1 MPQAMTGENQTDTP
15 TWPQAFRERYIEQG
29 FWRNETFAGTIDR
42 LAAENGKRI
51 ALIDGERRLTYA
63 ELQQSI
69 HALAAGLSALGLSR
83 GDKAVVQMPNGI
95 AFIEIVFALMR
106 LGVVPVLALPAHR
119 HLEIGRFL
127 EFTEARAFFIADR
140 AGGFDYRSLARD
152 LKPGLPAL
160 THVIVDG
167 EAEEFCSLASL
178 YRHGK
183 TVADTPSADDV
194 AVFQISGGTTGI
206 PKLIPRRHNEYL
218 YNIRTAASVSG
229 MNGNTVYLCALPVAH
244 NFPLACPGIIGTF
257 MNGGTV
263 VMAPDPGADT
273 AFALMDAHKVTIAA
287 VVPPLALLWME
298 EAEKRGYRPESLQVL
313 QVGGAKMSAEPARH
327 VKPKLGCTLQQVF
340 GMAEGLICFTRLDDP
355 EEVIVNSQG
364 RPMSPG
370 DEIRVVDADGND
382 VAPGEVG
389 ELLTRGPYTI
399 RGYYR
404 VPEHNARAFTS
415 DGYYRT
421 GDIVRLA
428 YGGNVVV
435 SGRDK
440 DQINRGGEK
449 IAPEEVENLLL
460 AHDDIHDAAV
470 VGLPDPMLGERICA
484 FMISRSG
491 QTKSLALTRHLRSR
505 GLASFKMPDD
515 FVFVP
520 NFPETG
526 IGKISKKELREKLK
540 QLHLEQISIS
550 KAG

>member
-1 MPQAMTGENQTDTP
+1 MQHTRAGDDAADMP
-15 TWPQAFRERYIEQG
+15 TWPQEFRERYIGEG
-29 FWRNETFAGTIDR
+29 LWRDETFAGTIDR
-42 LAAENGKRI
+42 LAAGYGNRI
-51 ALIDGERRLTYA
+51 ALIDGDRRLTYA
-63 ELQQSI
+63 ELQQRV
-69 HALAAGLSALGLSR
+69 HALAAGLSERGLVR
-83 GDKAVVQMPNGI
+83 GDKAVVQMPNSI
-95 AFIEIVFALMR
+95 AFVEITFALMR

-127 EFTEARAFFIADR
+127 EFVEARAFFIADR
-140 AGGFDYRSLARD
+140 AGGFDYRGLARD
-152 LKPGLPAL
+152 LRPGLPAL
-160 THVIVDG
+160 EHVVVDG
-167 EAEEFCSLASL
+167 EAEEFLDLSSL
-178 YRHGK
+178 YKHGG
-183 TVADTPSADDV
+183 TVPDAPSPDDV
-194 AVFQISGGTTGI
+194 AVFQISGGTTGV

-218 YNIRTAASVSG
+218 YNIRTAAEVSG
-229 MNGNTVYLCALPVAH
+229 MDGDTVYLCALPVAH

-257 MNGGTV
+257 MQGGTV

-298 EAEKRGYRPESLQVL
+298 EAEKRNHRPESLQVL

-327 VKPKLGCTLQQVF
+327 VGPKLGCTLQQVF

-355 EEVIVNSQG
+355 QEVIVNTQG

-382 VAPGEVG
+382 VPVGETG

-404 VPEHNARAFTS
+404 VPEHNARAFTP
-415 DGYYRT
+415 DGFYRT

-428 YGGNVVV
+428 FGGNIVV

-449 IAPEEVENLLL
+449 ISPEEVENLLL
-460 AHDDIHDAAV
+460 AHDDIHDVAV
-470 VGLPDPMLGERICA
+470 VGLPDAMLGERICA
-484 FMISRSG
+484 FAISRSG
-491 QTKSLALTRHLRSR
+491 QTKALALTRHLRSR

-515 FVFVP
+515 FVFVA

-540 QLHLEQISIS
+540 QLHLDQISIS